1 MSQRPAM
8 LGTNDQDRS
17 PGRKEDRLSPRRI
30 AEPLHPEK
38 AAMVLVG
45 AAMDI
50 DAVAH
55 RTALRLEELEA
66 GSAYPRMT
74 RATAKAVASL
84 VEVAKRLRADG
95 LLGPVEGWP
104 ES

>member
-1 MSQRPAM
+1 M
-8 LGTNDQDRS
+8 
-17 PGRKEDRLSPRRI
+17 SPRRVQQ
-30 AEPLHPEK
+30 PLHPEK

-55 RTALRLEELEA
+55 RTALKLEELEA

-74 RATAKAVASL
+74 RATTQAIESL

-95 LLGPVEGWP
+95 LLGPPEGWP
-104 ES
+104 QS

>member
-1 MSQRPAM
+1 MS
-8 LGTNDQDRS
+8 
-17 PGRKEDRLSPRRI
+17 RRI
-30 AEPLHPEK
+30 QQPLHPEK

-55 RTALRLEELEA
+55 RTALKLEELEA

-74 RATAKAVASL
+74 RATTQAIESL

-95 LLGPVEGWP
+95 LLGPPEGWP
-104 ES
+104 QP